1 MATPAELFERH
12 HVAIYRYFLRMTGSH
27 ETSEELT
34 QEVFVRVLKGLDR
47 YRESGQE
54 RAWLFQIARN
64 LRCDHTRRQHRQV
77 LSTPFENVELIEP
90 QRQELRLTLTDAL
103 ATLSDDE
110 REAFVLVEICGFSYE
125 EISLICET
133 TPASIRSRIYRAR
146 IALRRML
153 EPPAARDRSLVR
165 GTHV

>member
-1 MATPAELFERH
+1 
-12 HVAIYRYFLRMTGSH
+12 MTGSH

-34 QEVFVRVLKGLDR
+34 QEVFVRVLKGLDQYSER
-47 YRESGQE
+47 GQE

-64 LRCDHTRRQHRQV
+64 LRCDHTRQQHRR
-77 LSTPFENVELIEP
+77 LPSTPFEDVELIEP
-90 QRQELRLTLTDAL
+90 QRQELRLRLTHAL
-103 ATLSDDE
+103 TTLSDDE

-153 EPPAARDRSLVR
+153 EPPTSRERSLVR

>member
-34 QEVFVRVLKGLDR
+34 QEVFVRVMKGFDR

-54 RAWLFQIARN
+54 RAWLFQIARH
-64 LRCDHTRRQHRQV
+64 LRCDHMRQQRRRV
-77 LSTPFENVELIEP
+77 PSMPFEGVELVEP
-90 QRQELRLTLTDAL
+90 QRQELRLTLTHAL
-103 ATLSDDE
+103 TTLSDDE
-110 REAFVLVEICGFSYE
+110 REAFLLVEICGFSYQ
-125 EISLICET
+125 EIGVICET

-146 IALRRML
+146 IALRR
-153 EPPAARDRSLVR
+153 RSNHRPLVSDLL
-165 GTHV
+165 

>member
-1 MATPAELFERH
+1 VATPAELFERH
-12 HVAIYRYFLRMTGSH
+12 HVAIYRYFLRMTGSY

-34 QEVFVRVLKGLDR
+34 QEVFVRVLKSLDR

-64 LRCDHTRRQHRQV
+64 LRCDHTRQQRRRV
-77 LSTPFENVELIEP
+77 PSMSFEDVERIEP
-90 QRQELRLTLTDAL
+90 QRQELRLMLTHALTTLN
-103 ATLSDDE
+103 DDE

-125 EISLICET
+125 EISVICET

-153 EPPAARDRSLVR
+153 EPPAAGERSLVR
-165 GTHV
+165 GIHV